1 MLCRSLLLQYKSVEY
16 DKQMCSG
23 YPSCFLHRAYR
34 FNPVMIKTSVNHNQG
49 NCIKRNVRTVQGGRG
64 LEQQLDP

>member
-1 MLCRSLLLQYKSVEY
+1 
-16 DKQMCSG
+16 MCNG
-23 YPSCFLHRAYR
+23 YPSCFLHGAYR

>member
-1 MLCRSLLLQYKSVEY
+1 MSLAAVTIQV
-16 DKQMCSG
+16 SG
-23 YPSCFLHRAYR
+23 IYMINKCAMVTRRYRAYR